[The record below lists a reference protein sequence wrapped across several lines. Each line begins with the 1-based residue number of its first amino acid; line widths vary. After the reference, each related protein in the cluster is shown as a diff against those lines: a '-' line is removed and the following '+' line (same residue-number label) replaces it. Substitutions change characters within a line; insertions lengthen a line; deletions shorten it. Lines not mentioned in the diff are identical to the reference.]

1 MQTIE
6 FYFDLGSPYSYIGF
20 HRIQKIAADRHANIL
35 WKPMLLGGVF
45 KATGNSS
52 PMIVPAKAQYAMKDL
67 KRWSKLWQ
75 IPMQMNPYFPINT
88 LQLMRLV
95 TAVQIYQA
103 EQFLRVLT
111 GVFHAM
117 FGEPRNLND
126 LQEFKKMLIDLDLD
140 VQQVQDWLE
149 DEQVKQQ
156 LKSVTEEA
164 VQRGV
169 FGAPTWFSQNEIYW
183 GIDHLH
189 FLEHA
194 LTSA

>member
-95 TAVQIYQA
+95 TAVQIYQP

-126 LQEFKKMLIDLDLD
+126 LQEFKKMLTDLDLD

-169 FGAPTWFSQNEIYW
+169 FGAPTWFSQNEMYW

>member
-95 TAVQIYQA
+95 TAVQIYQP
-103 EQFLRVLT
+103 EQFLRELT

-169 FGAPTWFSQNEIYW
+169 FGAPTWFSQNEMYW
-183 GIDHLH
+183 GIDHLY

>member
-52 PMIVPAKAQYAMKDL
+52 PMIVPAKARYAMNDL
-67 KRWSKLWQ
+67 KRWSKLWH

-95 TAVQIYQA
+95 TAVQIYQP

-169 FGAPTWFSQNEIYW
+169 FGAPTWFSQNEMYW

>member
-75 IPMQMNPYFPINT
+75 IPMQMNPDFPINT

-95 TAVQIYQA
+95 TAVQIYQP

-169 FGAPTWFSQNEIYW
+169 FGAPTWFSQNEMYW

>member
-95 TAVQIYQA
+95 TAVQIYQP
-103 EQFLRVLT
+103 EQFLRELT

-169 FGAPTWFSQNEIYW
+169 FGAPTWFSQNEMYW

>member
-67 KRWSKLWQ
+67 KRWSKFWQ

-95 TAVQIYQA
+95 TAVQIYQP

-126 LQEFKKMLIDLDLD
+126 LQEFKKMLTDLDLD

-169 FGAPTWFSQNEIYW
+169 FGAPTWFSQNEMYW

>member
-52 PMIVPAKAQYAMKDL
+52 PMIVSAKAQYAMKDL

-95 TAVQIYQA
+95 TAVQIYQP
-103 EQFLRVLT
+103 EQFLRELT

-169 FGAPTWFSQNEIYW
+169 FGAPTWFSQNEMYW
-183 GIDHLH
+183 GIDHLY

>member
-95 TAVQIYQA
+95 TAVQIYQP
-103 EQFLRVLT
+103 EQFLRELT

-126 LQEFKKMLIDLDLD
+126 LQEFKKMLTDLDLD

-169 FGAPTWFSQNEIYW
+169 FGAPTWFSQNEMYW

>member
-169 FGAPTWFSQNEIYW
+169 FGAPTWFSQNEMYW

>member
-95 TAVQIYQA
+95 TAVQIYQP
-103 EQFLRVLT
+103 EQFLRELT

-117 FGEPRNLND
+117 FGEPRTLND

-169 FGAPTWFSQNEIYW
+169 FGAPTWFSQNEMYW

>member
-95 TAVQIYQA
+95 TAVQIYQP
-103 EQFLRVLT
+103 EQFLRELT